1 MRSPLFR
8 PGRGQS
14 AGGAA
19 QHRHLGGQ
27 LGDRLLLLLHDA
39 GLVPLSARLVDLP
52 TAAAYL
58 GVSLW
63 AIRDLEAAGTLSRV
77 RVPLPPDR
85 RGRRWGGELRK
96 LPYDRA
102 DLDRLIDTWKADSEA
117 WMSRSVRTA
126 DLGGAPRDRSS
137 PRGRLQR

>member
-1 MRSPLFR
+1 
-8 PGRGQS
+8 
-14 AGGAA
+14 
-19 QHRHLGGQ
+19 
-27 LGDRLLLLLHDA
+27 
-39 GLVPLSARLVDLP
+39 VPLSARLLDLP

-85 RGRRWGGELRK
+85 RGRRRGGELRK
-96 LPYDRA
+96 LLYDRA

-117 WMSRSVRTA
+117 WVSQSLRAGDVGGLA
-126 DLGGAPRDRSS
+126 GDLSS
-137 PRGRLQR
+137 PGVDWKGDD